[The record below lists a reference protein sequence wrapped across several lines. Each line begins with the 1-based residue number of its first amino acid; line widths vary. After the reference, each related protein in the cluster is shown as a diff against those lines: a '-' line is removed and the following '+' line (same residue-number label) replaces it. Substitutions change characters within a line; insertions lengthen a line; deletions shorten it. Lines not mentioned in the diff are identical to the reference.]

1 MDTKRENL
9 IVSLTEDFAVKIISY
24 HTKVKKAGV
33 HSMANQLFRSAT
45 SIGANVMEAQNA
57 ESKKD
62 FIHKMKVAAKEGG
75 ETQYWLRL
83 CERSPMLPSPDS
95 LWNEVI
101 SINKV
106 LNRIISTS
114 KQYEKLNQK
123 STGRVTPS
131 ANQ

>member
-9 IVSLTEDFAVKIISY
+9 IVNLTEDFAVKIIAY
-24 HTKVKKAGV
+24 HMKVKEAGV
-33 HSMANQLFRSAT
+33 QSMGTQLFRSAT

-83 CERSPMLPSPDS
+83 CERSPMLPSPDH
-95 LWNEVI
+95 LWNEII
-101 SINKV
+101 SINKI
-106 LNRIISTS
+106 LNKIISTT
-114 KQYEKLNQK
+114 KLSQK
-123 STGRVTPS
+123 
-131 ANQ
+131 